1 SLCCAEY
8 SFSAATS
15 SWQTRRVDSSFR
27 PIRMYKISFLPAS
40 VSKYHEL
47 PLFTSGMGVGQFL
60 APIYKV
66 VVPSGS
72 LTRRCISR
80 YFCTKLARFWASSVS
95 SPEETICSPSG
106 PRISSI
112 ALSSLLCT
120 AVTSALLASS
130 GDENVL
136 WPGCCAMDRV
146 GKHPTRRIA
155 TAANFVRLAQQN
167 LSKFSFIRRI
177 RSISKFLQATRNIT
191 KLDYRC
197 PPPPP

>member
-1 SLCCAEY
+1 M
-8 SFSAATS
+8 
-15 SWQTRRVDSSFR
+15 VDISFR
-27 PIRMYKISFLPAS
+27 PIRLYKISFLPAS

-47 PLFTSGMGVGQFL
+47 PLLTSGTGVGQFF

-66 VVPSGS
+66 VAPSGS

-80 YFCTKLARFWASSVS
+80 YFCTKLARLWASSVS
-95 SPEETICSPSG
+95 SPEETICSPSA

-112 ALSSLLCT
+112 VLSSLLCT

-130 GDENVL
+130 GDRNVF
-136 WPGCCAMDRV
+136 WPGCCPMEWMGD
-146 GKHPTRRIA
+146 HPTRRIT
-155 TAANFVRLAQQN
+155 TAADFVRLAQPD
-167 LSKFSFIRRI
+167 LSKFRFIRRI
-177 RSISKFLQATRNIT
+177 RLLSISKFLQATKNIA